1 MADYQSVLTRA
12 VAKMPGAS
20 SAATRRAIYNRAR
33 EAMLTH
39 LRALHPRIPESDITC
54 EENALNQA
62 IALVEAKFNRT
73 EAGPAELTAAEPA
86 PSAAGHPDR
95 VEADA
100 SPRPAQLGQPT
111 NLPSVPSSFAETAP
125 AAPLPRGPPTAPPSP
140 VPQHLPPARPPSA
153 SSNLAKVVPPADAHA
168 SRSLAVAL
176 CIVLSLAGAAIVM
189 RQSPQDRVIAPLQ
202 HGREISPQPLAKITQ
217 RAQPAPAADGPSA
230 PGANEAQSGRE
241 TPQPSPT
248 ADGSTAPVAS
258 EPQGSQSVAQSGE
271 TPQPAPEADGSTAPV
286 ASEAQRS
293 QSAAQGGRETPQ
305 PAPEADGSTAP
316 VASEA
321 QGSRLA
327 AQGGRETPQPSP
339 TADGSTAPVASEPQ
353 GSQSVAQSGET
364 PQPAPEADGS
374 TAPVASEAQG
384 SRSGAQSGRET
395 SQPAPEADNGTLP
408 DAAKA
413 AMVIASQD
421 NPQNPVV
428 NLGSTVWSTIPP
440 SPGQPATVAVK
451 ADADIPDLKMHASM
465 TLRKNTDPTLQ
476 ATHTIDLDFALADGA
491 PITGFKDVAAP
502 QMHEPG
508 TPTSEALTSVKV
520 KVSDVHFLIALADG
534 DQDSARNFDLLQMRA
549 WFEFPLLL
557 NDDRIAKLA
566 FQKSSEGVRD
576 AREGLRRLEVTGYP
590 AAAMRRYE
598 AQSGKCGGLAPP
610 YPHYHFLRPSRP
622 SVRS

>member
-12 VAKMPGAS
+12 VAKQPGAS

-39 LRALHPRIPESDITC
+39 LRALHPRIPESDITR
-54 EENALNQA
+54 EENALNHA
-62 IALVEAKFNRT
+62 IALVEARFDGT
-73 EAGPAELTAAEPA
+73 EADPAKPTAAKPA

-95 VEADA
+95 VEAGA
-100 SPRPAQLGQPT
+100 SPSLAQLGQPT
-111 NLPSVPSSFAETAP
+111 NLASVPSSLAESAP
-125 AAPLPRGPPTAPPSP
+125 AAPLPPGPPTASPSP
-140 VPQHLPPARPPSA
+140 VLQHLPPARPPNA

-176 CIVLSLAGAAIVM
+176 SIVLSLSGAAIVM
-189 RQSPQDRVIAPLQ
+189 RQNPQDRVIAALQ
-202 HGREISPQPLAKITQ
+202 HGREISPQPPAKITQ
-217 RAQPAPAADGPSA
+217 RAQPAPEAGGPSA
-230 PGANEAQSGRE
+230 PGANEAQGSRSVAQSGRE
-241 TPQPSPT
+241 TPQPAPE
-248 ADGSTAPVAS
+248 ADGPSAPVAS

-271 TPQPAPEADGSTAPV
+271 TPQPAPEADGSA
-286 ASEAQRS
+286 
-293 QSAAQGGRETPQ
+293 
-305 PAPEADGSTAP
+305 
-316 VASEA
+316 
-321 QGSRLA
+321 
-327 AQGGRETPQPSP
+327 
-339 TADGSTAPVASEPQ
+339 APVASEPQ
-353 GSQSVAQSGET
+353 GSQSVAQSGRVT

-374 TAPVASEAQG
+374 AAPVASEPQG
-384 SRSGAQSGRET
+384 SRSVAQSGET
-395 SQPAPEADNGTLP
+395 SQPAPQADNGTLP
-408 DAAKA
+408 EAARA

-476 ATHTIDLDFALADGA
+476 ATHTIDLDFALAGGA
-491 PITGFKDVAAP
+491 PITGFKDVGAP
-502 QMHEPG
+502 QMHEPD

-534 DQDSARNFDLLQMRA
+534 DQDTARNFDLMQTRA

-566 FQKSSEGVRD
+566 FQKSSDGVAMLGKAFD
-576 AREGLRRLEVTGYP
+576 AW
-590 AAAMRRYE
+590 
-598 AQSGKCGGLAPP
+598 K
-610 YPHYHFLRPSRP
+610 
-622 SVRS
+622 

>member
-12 VAKMPGAS
+12 VAKLPGAS
-20 SAATRRAIYNRAR
+20 SAATRLAIYNRAR

-39 LRALHPRIPESDITC
+39 LRALHPRIPESDITR

-62 IALVEAKFNRT
+62 IVLVEAKFDGT

-95 VEADA
+95 VEAGA
-100 SPRPAQLGQPT
+100 SPSLAQLGQP
-111 NLPSVPSSFAETAP
+111 LASVPSSLAESAP
-125 AAPLPRGPPTAPPSP
+125 AAPLLRGPPTAPPSP
-140 VPQHLPPARPPSA
+140 VLHHLPPARPPSA
-153 SSNLAKVVPPADAHA
+153 SSNLAKVFPAADAHA

-176 CIVLSLAGAAIVM
+176 SIVLSLAGAAIVM
-189 RQSPQDRVIAPLQ
+189 RQNPHDLAIAPLQ
-202 HGREISPQPLAKITQ
+202 HGREISPQPPAKITQ
-217 RAQPAPAADGPSA
+217 RAQPAPEADGPSA
-230 PGANEAQSGRE
+230 PGANEAQ
-241 TPQPSPT
+241 
-248 ADGSTAPVAS
+248 GS
-258 EPQGSQSVAQSGE
+258 
-271 TPQPAPEADGSTAPV
+271 
-286 ASEAQRS
+286 R
-293 QSAAQGGRETPQ
+293 SAAQNGRETPQ

-316 VASEA
+316 GANEA
-321 QGSRLA
+321 QS
-327 AQGGRETPQPSP
+327 GRETSQPAP
-339 TADGSTAPVASEPQ
+339 EADGPTAPVASEPQ
-353 GSQSVAQSGET
+353 GS
-364 PQPAPEADGS
+364 
-374 TAPVASEAQG
+374 
-384 SRSGAQSGRET
+384 RSAAQSGRET

-421 NPQNPVV
+421 NLQNPVV

-534 DQDSARNFDLLQMRA
+534 DQDTARNFNLMETRA

-566 FQKSSEGVRD
+566 FQKSSDGVAMLGKAFD
-576 AREGLRRLEVTGYP
+576 AW
-590 AAAMRRYE
+590 
-598 AQSGKCGGLAPP
+598 K
-610 YPHYHFLRPSRP
+610 
-622 SVRS
+622 

>member
-1 MADYQSVLTRA
+1 VETSVIPMPFDDHNLSHDLGHQGECRPKDLSRFPRERTNKCMADYQSVLTRA
-12 VAKMPGAS
+12 VAKLPGAS

-39 LRALHPRIPESDITC
+39 LRALHPRMPESDITR

-62 IALVEAKFNRT
+62 IALVEAKFDRT
-73 EAGPAELTAAEPA
+73 EAVPAELMAAEPA

-95 VEADA
+95 VEAGA
-100 SPRPAQLGQPT
+100 SPSLAQLGQPT
-111 NLPSVPSSFAETAP
+111 NLASVPSSLAETAP
-125 AAPLPRGPPTAPPSP
+125 AAPLLRGPPTAPPSP
-140 VPQHLPPARPPSA
+140 VLQHLPPARPPSA
-153 SSNLAKVVPPADAHA
+153 SFNLAKVVPPADAHA

-176 CIVLSLAGAAIVM
+176 SIVLSLAGAAIVM
-189 RQSPQDRVIAPLQ
+189 RQNPQDRAIAPLQ
-202 HGREISPQPLAKITQ
+202 HGREISPQPPAKITQ
-217 RAQPAPAADGPSA
+217 RA
-230 PGANEAQSGRE
+230 
-241 TPQPSPT
+241 
-248 ADGSTAPVAS
+248 
-258 EPQGSQSVAQSGE
+258 
-271 TPQPAPEADGSTAPV
+271 
-286 ASEAQRS
+286 
-293 QSAAQGGRETPQ
+293 Q

-327 AQGGRETPQPSP
+327 AQ
-339 TADGSTAPVASEPQ
+339 
-353 GSQSVAQSGET
+353 
-364 PQPAPEADGS
+364 
-374 TAPVASEAQG
+374 
-384 SRSGAQSGRET
+384 SGRET
-395 SQPAPEADNGTLP
+395 SQPAPESDGSTAPGANEAQGSRSAAQSGETSQPAPGADNATLP
-408 DAAKA
+408 DAARA

-465 TLRKNTDPTLQ
+465 TLRKNTDPTLH
-476 ATHTIDLDFALADGA
+476 ATHTIDLNFALADGA

-502 QMHEPG
+502 QMHEPD

-534 DQDSARNFDLLQMRA
+534 DQDSARNFDLMQTRA

-566 FQKSSEGVRD
+566 FQKSSEGVAMLGKAFD
-576 AREGLRRLEVTGYP
+576 AW
-590 AAAMRRYE
+590 
-598 AQSGKCGGLAPP
+598 K
-610 YPHYHFLRPSRP
+610 
-622 SVRS
+622 